1 MKTGIR
7 TALLLALTICHQL
20 HAQTQNTEGVS
31 TVETKA
37 QSSSAQSSYRGQVS
51 EVTSGNALT
60 VVVENK
66 KLSIRLTGV
75 RVNEKGQF
83 YSKEARENLVR
94 MVSNK
99 TIEVVA
105 VEQPS
110 QGKPESPILGK
121 VLLEGRDVGLEQIR
135 GGFAVASK
143 EDAKYQTE
151 EDQQLYEK
159 AARAATDQKTGM
171 WSDKYRCKGD
181 AARHRSIV
189 SPAPQTEDTQ
199 KGKVTGSVQVQVT
212 IDESGK
218 VVSAKALCGHPLLRE
233 ASVNAAYGARFTQ
246 TFVSGLPVRVT
257 GIITYNFV
265 AE

>member
-7 TALLLALTICHQL
+7 TAVLLALTICHQL
-20 HAQTQNTEGVS
+20 HAQAQNTEGIPTQTEAKS
-31 TVETKA
+31 L
-37 QSSSAQSSYRGQVS
+37 SAQASYRGQVS
-51 EVTSGNALT
+51 EVTSGNTLT
-60 VVVENK
+60 LMLENK
-66 KLSIRLTGV
+66 KLSIRLLGV
-75 RVNEKGQF
+75 MAAAKGQF
-83 YSKEARENLVR
+83 FSKEARENLVR
-94 MVSNK
+94 TLSNK

-105 VEQPS
+105 ADQS
-110 QGKPESPILGK
+110 AQGKLESPILGK

-135 GGFAVASK
+135 GGFAVLSK

-159 AARAATDQKTGM
+159 AARAAKDQRTGM

-181 AARHRSIV
+181 AARQRNSV

-218 VVSAKALCGHPLLRE
+218 VISAKALCGHPLLRE

-246 TFVSGLPVRVT
+246 TFVSGVPVRVT